1 MNRRSDLICL
11 PTPPR
16 ALFPNDYPDVSHL
29 LFFNPTSVD
38 RFPPDG
44 SVGDDDID
52 IDRGGK
58 LKGGSSP
65 GQAGRAPEAIDRF
78 VLRGHRDR
86 ISVVREGGVSMTN
99 AWETREAENARA
111 AATAAASVVV
121 SAPLR
126 NASKTCTRLFR
137 SETSDVR
144 KHEKINRK

>member
-1 MNRRSDLICL
+1 
-11 PTPPR
+11 
-16 ALFPNDYPDVSHL
+16 ALVSAGVLLGDNDG
-29 LFFNPTSVD
+29 N
-38 RFPPDG
+38 
-44 SVGDDDID
+44 VGDDD

-65 GQAGRAPEAIDRF
+65 GQAGRAPEAVDRF

-111 AATAAASVVV
+111 AASVVV

-126 NASKTCTRLFR
+126 NASKTYTRWFR

-144 KHEKINRK
+144 KHEKTNWK

>member
-1 MNRRSDLICL
+1 MNRRSDPICL

-44 SVGDDDID
+44 NVGDDD

-65 GQAGRAPEAIDRF
+65 GQAGRAPEAVDRF

-111 AATAAASVVV
+111 AASVVV

-126 NASKTCTRLFR
+126 NASKTYTRWFR

-144 KHEKINRK
+144 KHEKTNWK